1 MNKKV
6 LTAATVAVLSCF
18 VSTAWAERPDVE
30 KPVCTFQGGAYYE
43 SNNTLYLESLN
54 NESSSVEINDDDVA
68 CVNKYAENGKFNLIV
83 ERNTALTANS
93 TITLPLSY
101 TPEDKDCISLY
112 QSTNFSEDAE
122 GNWVVV
128 AHNTMG
134 SGTANVPLL
143 MIVNTGD
150 KKCSEITEIAFSASN
165 FQKPNPEQAYYWL
178 YNQQDGQSDWILQGT
193 YSYVSWDKDNAD
205 LGKIYGYTA
214 KAKGKYGAGQFAKAA
229 AGAFIPPL
237 RAYLRYQG
245 TRALTKSADS
255 AAFELPKEISVKLI
269 DDNKGTTSIARWNMA
284 TGEIKKTNGIYDLKG
299 RKLNSKPQN
308 KGMFI
313 GNTKVQK

>member
-6 LTAATVAVLSCF
+6 LTAATIAALSCL
-18 VSTAWAERPDVE
+18 VSTVWAERPNEDTTC
-30 KPVCTFQGGAYYE
+30 KFPGGAYYK

-68 CVNKYAENGKFNLIV
+68 CVNKYAENGNFNLIV

-101 TPEDKDCISLY
+101 SPIDNKCISLY
-112 QSTNFSEDAE
+112 QSTSFSEDE
-122 GNWVVV
+122 DGNWSVT

-134 SGTANVPLL
+134 SVNAHTPLL
-143 MIVNTGD
+143 MIVNTND
-150 KKCSEITEIAFSASN
+150 EKCADIKEIAFSASN
-165 FQKPNPEQAYYWL
+165 LQKTNQEQAYYWL

-193 YSYVSWDKDNAD
+193 YSYVSWDKNNAD

-269 DDNKGTTSIARWNMA
+269 DDNKGTTSIARWNMS

-313 GNTKVQK
+313 GDTKVQK

>member
-1 MNKKV
+1 MNRKV
-6 LTAATVAVLSCF
+6 LTAMTAGFLSCF
-18 VSTAWAERPDVE
+18 ISLAWAERPAEE
-30 KPVCTFQGGAYYE
+30 KPVCTFPGGAYYQ
-43 SNNTLYLESLN
+43 SNNTMYLESLN
-54 NESSSVEINDDDVA
+54 DDKSFVEITESDVA
-68 CVNKYAENGKFNLIV
+68 CVNSYADNGNFSLIV
-83 ERNTALTANS
+83 ERNSALTANS

-101 TPEDKDCISLY
+101 SPINNKCISLY
-112 QSTNFSEDAE
+112 QSTSFSEDE
-122 GNWVVV
+122 DGNWSVT

-134 SGTANVPLL
+134 SGNAHTPLL
-143 MIVNTGD
+143 MIVNTND
-150 KKCSEITEIAFSASN
+150 EKCTDIKEIAFSASN
-165 FQKPNPEQAYYWL
+165 LQKTNQEQAYYWL

-245 TRALTKSADS
+245 TRALSKSTDS
-255 AAFELPKEISVKLI
+255 GIELPKEISVKLI
-269 DDNKGTTSIARWNMA
+269 DDNKGTTHIARWNTV
-284 TGEIKKTNGIYDLKG
+284 TGEIKKMNGVYDLKG
-299 RKLNSKPQN
+299 RKLNNKPQN

-313 GNTKVQK
+313 GNTNIQK

>member
-6 LTAATVAVLSCF
+6 LTAATIAALSCF
-18 VSTAWAERPDVE
+18 VSNVWAERPDIE
-30 KPVCTFQGGAYYE
+30 KPVCTFPGGAYYL

-54 NESSSVEINDDDVA
+54 DASSYVEIKAEDVA
-68 CVNKYAENGKFNLIV
+68 CVNGYADNGNFDLIV

-101 TPEDKDCISLY
+101 SPKDKDCISLY
-112 QSTNFSEDAE
+112 QSTSFTEDAE
-122 GNWVVV
+122 GNWVVS

-134 SGTANVPLL
+134 SGNAHTPLL
-143 MIVNTGD
+143 MIVNTND
-150 KKCSEITEIAFSASN
+150 EKCTDIKEIAFSASN
-165 FQKPNPEQAYYWL
+165 LQQTNQEQAYYWL

-245 TRALTKSADS
+245 TRALSKSADS
-255 AAFELPKEISVKLI
+255 GIELPKEISVKLI
-269 DDNKGTTSIARWNMA
+269 DDNKGTTHIARWNTV
-284 TGEIKKTNGIYDLKG
+284 TGEIKKMNGVYDLKG

-313 GNTKVQK
+313 GNTNIQK